1 MSFAVQ
7 QLTVKKH
14 SLDQDYKV
22 HAQDVLGL
30 GINGKVLAC
39 TNRTTGQKC
48 ALKVRIFL
56 IVMVL
61 IIFLIL
67 LQEAF
72 Q

>member
-48 ALKVRIFL
+48 ALKVCYV
-56 IVMVL
+56 IVSNLVDSV
-61 IIFLIL
+61 FIL
-67 LQEAF
+67 
-72 Q
+72 